1 MKVNVKE
8 VKVGDII
15 LDNYKLQVSDGSG
28 VGGAQWKTYETELE
42 VMRVKVLD
50 SGKIRF
56 TVASPAHIMTKTYSP
71 RSKVEIKGE

>member
-1 MKVNVKE
+1 MEVNVKD
-8 VKVGDII
+8 VKVGYII
-15 LDNYKLQVSDGSG
+15 LDSYKLQVSDGWG

-50 SGKIRF
+50 NGKIRF

-71 RSKVEIKGE
+71 KAKVEIKGE

>member
-1 MKVNVKE
+1 MKVNVKD
-8 VKVGDII
+8 VKVKDII
-15 LDNYKLQVSDGSG
+15 LDSYKLQVSDGSG

-50 SGKIRF
+50 NGKIRF